1 VNKALVDTD
10 VLSYFLRGRSDV
22 ASKFREYIAEH
33 AKVTFSVLT
42 YYEILSGL
50 KHRDARR
57 QLDAF
62 LALSSTSEILPLSRE
77 ASEAA
82 AERYAE
88 LRASGGTLDDIDLL
102 IAGTAIANRLV
113 LVTHNAKHFERIR
126 GLTVEDWHE
135 T

>member
-1 VNKALVDTD
+1 MVDTA
-10 VLSYFLRGRSDV
+10 VLSYLLRGRPDV
-22 ASKFREYIAEH
+22 VSRFREYIAEH
-33 AKVTFSVLT
+33 AKMTFSVL
-42 YYEILSGL
+42 YEILSGL
-50 KHRDARR
+50 KHREARR

-62 LALSSTSEILPLSRE
+62 LALSSAREVLPLSRQ

-88 LRASGGTLDDIDLL
+88 LRASSETLDDIDLL
-102 IAGTAIANRLV
+102 IAGTAIATRLV